1 MLQLLDF
8 NENPNLGIYCRTNDS
23 VVFLQ
28 KNLPKKTKHLVGK
41 VLGVEV
47 LELCIADSTIIG
59 SLLTCNS
66 SGAIVTAYANQETFR
81 TLEQQG
87 LRVFPIKDV
96 INAAGND
103 ILTNDHGALV
113 HPDLKTTTVNKISE
127 TLDVPVQR
135 GTIASLGT
143 VGMAA
148 VVTNKGCLC
157 HLKTTEEEKHQ
168 LEKVFDVEVMIGT
181 VNHGFPMI
189 GSGLVANT
197 SGAIIGKMTTG
208 IEMGRIEEAL
218 GFLE

>member
-1 MLQLLDF
+1 LLDF
-8 NENPNLGIYCRTNDS
+8 NENPNVGIYCRANDS

-28 KNLPKKTKHLVGK
+28 KNLQKKAKQLVAK
-41 VLGVEV
+41 ILGVKV
-47 LELCIADSTIIG
+47 VELSIADSTIIG
-59 SLLTCNS
+59 SLLTFNS
-66 SGAIVTAYANQETFR
+66 YGAIVTAYASKETFKNI
-81 TLEQQG
+81 ENQG
-87 LRVFPIKDV
+87 FKIFPIKDV

-103 ILTNDHGALV
+103 ILANDHGALV
-113 HPDLKTTTVNKISE
+113 HPDLQNSSVKKISDI
-127 TLDVPVQR
+127 LGVSVQK

-157 HLKTTEEEKHQ
+157 HPKVTEVEKQQ
-168 LEKVFDVEVMIGT
+168 LEAVFDVDVMIGT

-197 SGAIIGKMTTG
+197 KGAIIGKMTTG

>member
-8 NENPNLGIYCRTNDS
+8 NENPNVGIYSRTNDS
-23 VVFLQ
+23 FTFLQ
-28 KNLPKKTKHLVGK
+28 PSLPKKTRHLIGK
-41 VLGVEV
+41 TLGVKV

-66 SGAIVTAYANQETFR
+66 HGAIITAFANKETIDSIER
-81 TLEQQG
+81 LG

-103 ILTNDHGALV
+103 ILTNDNGALV
-113 HPDLKTTTVNKISE
+113 HPDLKSSTVKKIGDI
-127 TLDVPVQR
+127 LGVPVQK

-157 HLKTTEEEKHQ
+157 HPKTSEEERKQ
-168 LEKVFDVEVMIGT
+168 LEKVFDVDVMIGT
-181 VNHGFPMI
+181 VNHGFSMI
-189 GSGLVANT
+189 GSGLVAN
-197 SGAIIGKMTTG
+197 SKGAIIGNMTTG

>member
-8 NENPNLGIYCRTNDS
+8 NENPNVGIYCRANES

-28 KNLPKKTKHLVGK
+28 KSLSKKTKKLIAE
-41 VLGVEV
+41 VLGVKTI
-47 LELCIADSTIIG
+47 ELSIADSTIIG
-59 SLLTCNS
+59 SLMTFNS
-66 SGAIVTAYANQETFR
+66 CGAIVTAYANKEALKTI
-81 TLEQQG
+81 ENQG
-87 LRVFPIKDV
+87 LKIYPIKDV

-103 ILTNDHGALV
+103 ILANDHGALV
-113 HPDLKTTTVNKISE
+113 HPDLQNVTVKKISDI
-127 TLDVPVQR
+127 LNVPVQK
-135 GTIASLGT
+135 GTIASFGT

-157 HLKTTEEEKHQ
+157 HPKVTDEEKKQ
-168 LEKVFDVEVMIGT
+168 LEKVFDVDVMIGT

-197 SGAIIGKMTTG
+197 KGAIIGKMTTG

-218 GFLE
+218 GFL

>member
-8 NENPNLGIYCRTNDS
+8 NENPNIGIYCRANDS

-28 KNLPKKTKHLVGK
+28 HGLPKKTKQLVGN
-41 VLGVEV
+41 VLGVKV
-47 LELCIADSTIIG
+47 LEFCIADSTIIG
-59 SLLTCNS
+59 SLLVCNS
-66 SGAIVTAYANQETFR
+66 SGAIVTEFASKDTFDI
-81 TLEQQG
+81 LEAQG

-96 INAAGND
+96 VNAAGND

-113 HPDLKTTTVNKISE
+113 HPDLRNTTVKKIGD
-127 TLDVPVQR
+127 TLDVKVQK
-135 GTIASLGT
+135 GMIASLGT

-157 HLKTTEEEKHQ
+157 HPKTTDEEKQQ
-168 LEKVFDVEVMIGT
+168 LQKVFDVEVMIGT

-197 SGAIIGKMTTG
+197 KGALIGNMTTG

-218 GFLE
+218 GFLD